1 VRESAVLLPDK
12 NFIRFIQ
19 TDLMYGFAAEYLGTL
34 LIISVLAFTAHPLYF
49 VAALALAIG
58 VIGKMSAAHFNPAI
72 TLWSWLAGKLPSE
85 EALVYLGAQGS
96 AAATVWVVGMLA

>member
-1 VRESAVLLPDK
+1 VRESAVLLPDI
-12 NFIRFIQ
+12 NYIRFIQ

-58 VIGKMSAAHFNPAI
+58 IIGKMSAAHFNPAI

-85 EALVYLGAQGS
+85 EALTYLAAQGS